1 MGLAED
7 DTLRLPPPAAPP
19 PRRRPGPW
27 IAVALTL
34 ALAGV
39 GGAAWVLS
47 DPAPAVVPPS
57 RPTIALASEA
67 QLAGLLPERP
77 LLRRLAE
84 NPRVFVLAFPD
95 LALQG
100 AALNRAAA
108 LIEKAGLPRDRLLQP
123 AELAAVIARSGDTP
137 ATWFLGHDYRG
148 EDLARFFELA
158 ERDRVALG
166 EAELWV
172 RAQLALA
179 MAEAGPGPLAL
190 VSVAGPGPQMD
201 AAMRATVLRHE
212 IGHGHYFTL
221 PGFAARVQAVW
232 QGGFTEA
239 ERGAFRA
246 FLGREGYDTANDDLM
261 ANETLAYLLFTPDA
275 RFFAP
280 AMVGMTEPAV
290 ERLRGLL
297 RDSLPQPI
305 RATTANSQE

>member
-19 PRRRPGPW
+19 PRRRPGVW
-27 IAVALTL
+27 IAAALAVTL
-34 ALAGV
+34 AGI

-47 DPAPAVVPPS
+47 GPAPAPATAVVPPP
-57 RPTIALASEA
+57 RPAVALATEA
-67 QLAGLLPERP
+67 ALAALLPERP

-84 NPRVFVLAFPD
+84 NPRVFVLVFPD

-108 LIEKAGLPRDRLLQP
+108 LIEKAGLPRDRLLDA

-137 ATWFLGHDYRG
+137 ATWFLGHDYRAA
-148 EDLARFFELA
+148 DLARFFALA
-158 ERDRVALG
+158 ERDRVGLG

-172 RAQLALA
+172 RDQLALA

-190 VSVAGPGPQMD
+190 VSIAGPGPQMD

-212 IGHGHYFTL
+212 IGHGHYFTI
-221 PGFAARVQAVW
+221 PGFAAHVHGVW
-232 QGGFTEA
+232 QHRFTEA
-239 ERGAFRA
+239 ERAAFRG
-246 FLGREGYDTANDDLM
+246 FLGREGYDQTNDDLM
-261 ANETLAYLLFTPDA
+261 ANETMAYLLFTPDA

-280 AMVGMTEPAV
+280 AMVGLSEQAV

-297 RDSLPQPI
+297 RDGLPAP
-305 RATTANSQE
+305 